1 MSKPDRSQRLFALLE
16 PLVNEQDLYLEE
28 VTIQHTGDHRIIQVV
43 VDLPENRSGSVALDT
58 IAEVSQLVGAAL
70 DDDPEDDGRAY
81 DLEVSSP
88 GVSRPLTE
96 LRHWRRALG
105 HIVRVNLFEGDNP
118 TARLVGVEDDGVT
131 IREER
136 IVKKG
141 MKPKILDPVFIEFSK
156 IRRGN
161 VEVEFARLDAV
172 EPYEPAG
179 DESGQK
185 GQD

>member
-16 PLVNEQDLYLEE
+16 PIVNEQDLYLEE
-28 VTIQHTGDHRIIQVV
+28 VTLQHIGDHRTIQVV
-43 VDLPENRSGSVALDT
+43 VDLPETQSGSVNLDA
-58 IAEVSQLVGAAL
+58 IAEISQLLGAAL
-70 DDDPEDDGRAY
+70 DSDPEDDGQPY

-88 GVSRPLTE
+88 GVGRPMTE

-105 HIVRVNLFEGDNP
+105 HVVRVNLFEGDNP
-118 TARLVGVEDDGVT
+118 TGRLVEVSEDGVT

-141 MKPKILDPVFIEFSK
+141 MKPKILDPVFIDFSK

-172 EPYEPAG
+172 EAYESAG
-179 DESGQK
+179 DEPGQK